1 MLVSFREPIGA
12 VTTTEMK
19 PLGWKTNSLIRT
31 ARAAALREKT
41 TRKKRLTDRA
51 RTFRKSGLDGQK
63 NMRRPAAGAFFYL
76 TSPFIGQCY
85 IAPLYVVH
93 FKGGLN
99 SGEAQHRERV
109 GNRSRGDIRRFA
121 FRWLRR
127 SCFSFGF
134 FCDRLHSQCPLSRLR
149 DLRRLACVRR
159 AQSWSRRP

>member
-51 RTFRKSGLDGQK
+51 RTFRKSGLDVQK

-85 IAPLYVVH
+85 VPCSWQNN
-93 FKGGLN
+93 N
-99 SGEAQHRERV
+99 SPATGRSFVQ
-109 GNRSRGDIRRFA
+109 NRS
-121 FRWLRR
+121 LRLR
-127 SCFSFGF
+127 SAPGIH
-134 FCDRLHSQCPLSRLR
+134 RLESRLPKGR
-149 DLRRLACVRR
+149 TRSRRQHERRLGYLSAV
-159 AQSWSRRP
+159 AGHFL

>member
-19 PLGWKTNSLIRT
+19 PLGRKTNSLIRT

-51 RTFRKSGLDGQK
+51 RTFRKSGLDVQK

-85 IAPLYVVH
+85 IAL
-93 FKGGLN
+93 KTAGWN
-99 SGEAQHRERV
+99 
-109 GNRSRGDIRRFA
+109 
-121 FRWLRR
+121 
-127 SCFSFGF
+127 
-134 FCDRLHSQCPLSRLR
+134 FCGPQDDSVNLFLIWTLKTQE
-149 DLRRLACVRR
+149 
-159 AQSWSRRP
+159 

>member
-51 RTFRKSGLDGQK
+51 RTFRKSGLDVQK

-76 TSPFIGQCY
+76 TSPFIGHVTNPRCALT
-85 IAPLYVVH
+85 ILARHNPT
-93 FKGGLN
+93 
-99 SGEAQHRERV
+99 ERHDLD
-109 GNRSRGDIRRFA
+109 S
-121 FRWLRR
+121 
-127 SCFSFGF
+127 ST
-134 FCDRLHSQCPLSRLR
+134 LR
-149 DLRRLACVRR
+149 DNAGAILHNAV
-159 AQSWSRRP
+159 SG

>member
-19 PLGWKTNSLIRT
+19 PLGRKTNSLIRT

-51 RTFRKSGLDGQK
+51 RTFRKSGLDVQK

-85 IAPLYVVH
+85 IGRELVTVSIRQGQVARRRVE
-93 FKGGLN
+93 GLPGMADV
-99 SGEAQHRERV
+99 SYSA
-109 GNRSRGDIRRFA
+109 
-121 FRWLRR
+121 
-127 SCFSFGF
+127 
-134 FCDRLHSQCPLSRLR
+134 
-149 DLRRLACVRR
+149 
-159 AQSWSRRP
+159 